1 MKGKM
6 TMKKLKWFKRVISG
20 ALAVVVCATSD

>member
-6 TMKKLKWFKRVISG
+6 TIKKLKWFKRVISG
-20 ALAVVVCATSD
+20 ALAVAVCATSD